1 MNDLGLL
8 ERMKRWFSGKGRGA
22 DAAPASAKR
31 CTLGPAHGDSSLGL
45 TGAGAAVAGI
55 AAGSRHAQGRV
66 TYPAPAEAGSTTN
79 AAGSTTAEAGST
91 PAAAGMSGDSAFD
104 AQPMTPEA
112 HAAPLDPIDPEWMQS
127 LEELPQRIAESV
139 AESAAGTEALEQI
152 GRELEGHRQTH
163 RAIAGAVRRLPD
175 MAAGQAELTR
185 QTNAALDRQALV
197 LESML
202 DGITG
207 LRAAFKTVEESSRR
221 HLRAIA
227 QLEAGHRQVLFE
239 YQTLLLATHT
249 RLTRL
254 AALGVILA
262 AAALGGVGYAIY
274 LVATMGQ

>member
-1 MNDLGLL
+1 MG
-8 ERMKRWFSGKGRGA
+8 G
-22 DAAPASAKR
+22 DA
-31 CTLGPAHGDSSLGL
+31 
-45 TGAGAAVAGI
+45 
-55 AAGSRHAQGRV
+55 
-66 TYPAPAEAGSTTN
+66 
-79 AAGSTTAEAGST
+79 
-91 PAAAGMSGDSAFD
+91 AFD
-104 AQPMTPEA
+104 AQPTTPEA
-112 HAAPLDPIDPEWMQS
+112 HAAPLDPLDPEWMQS

-152 GRELEGHRQTH
+152 GRELEGHRQTN

-185 QTNAALDRQALV
+185 QTNTALDRQALV

-207 LRAAFKTVEESSRR
+207 LRAAFQTVEESSRR

-239 YQTLLLATHT
+239 YQTLLLATHA

-254 AALGVILA
+254 AALGIILA

-274 LVATMGQ
+274 LVTTMGQ

>member
-22 DAAPASAKR
+22 DVAPASAKR
-31 CTLGPAHGDSSLGL
+31 CTLGQDSSLGL
-45 TGAGAAVAGI
+45 SSAGAAVAGI
-55 AAGSRHAQGRV
+55 AAGSRHAQGRA
-66 TYPAPAEAGSTTN
+66 TYPAPAEAGSTT
-79 AAGSTTAEAGST
+79 AE
-91 PAAAGMSGDSAFD
+91 GMGGDAAFD
-104 AQPMTPEA
+104 TQPATPEA
-112 HAAPLDPIDPEWMQS
+112 HAAPLDPLDPEWMQS

-152 GRELEGHRQTH
+152 GRELEGHRQTN

-185 QTNAALDRQALV
+185 QTNTALDRQALV

-207 LRAAFKTVEESSRR
+207 LRAAFQTVEESSRR

-239 YQTLLLATHT
+239 YQTLLLATHA

-274 LVATMGQ
+274 LVTTMGQ